1 MIMITLYLFIHLFF
15 FYFDLLP
22 IVRNGYTKLFMFNL
36 IIFFISLS
44 IIVLIGVGVKVPNP
58 NDFIEIIV
66 KSIVG

>member
-1 MIMITLYLFIHLFF
+1 
-15 FYFDLLP
+15 
-22 IVRNGYTKLFMFNL
+22 MFNL

-44 IIVLIGVGVKVPNP
+44 IIVLMGVGVKVPNP